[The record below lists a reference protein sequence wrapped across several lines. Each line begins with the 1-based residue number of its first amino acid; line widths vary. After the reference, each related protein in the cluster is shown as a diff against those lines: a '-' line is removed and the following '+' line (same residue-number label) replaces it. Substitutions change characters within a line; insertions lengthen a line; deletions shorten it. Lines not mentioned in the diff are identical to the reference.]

1 MTTRRRYPLSGSAGL
16 ALLAIAA
23 GGSDYGHA
31 QEIAEQEEGSPKSAT
46 TLEPIKVSALKR
58 ETKLQ
63 ETPVS
68 ISAVE
73 AQTLKDMGASG
84 FQDYFRTVPG
94 LQIVGDSPT
103 SRRVTMRGIRSTGEP
118 TVGVYY
124 DETPL
129 SGPAGT
135 SQDASSTVANMDLFD
150 VERLEILRGPQGTLY
165 GSGSM
170 GGTIRMIFNK
180 PDATAYSGAFE
191 TDYGQTEGAGDPST
205 RYKAMVNVPIVKDV
219 LAARAVLYKSE
230 SAGYIDNVRYDR
242 KDINDSSSKGGRFML
257 RLTPNEAITLDAS
270 AVFQKS
276 DQSGQNTWYESLGKY
291 NNDDYTIAQTS
302 DDMHLYNMTLNWD
315 LGWATLTTSA
325 SYYKWTL
332 QRTSDYT
339 RTLSRS
345 TTNAT
350 SCKNYI
356 NAIYDLS
363 IDSCDSGQMATYTAY
378 AESRLP
384 SALYQPM
391 TLRSRNYEAR
401 LSGLALDDRLAWTG
415 GVYHENRDDTIESQV
430 AKTDESTG
438 MVIYP
443 LDLSAWRHVGTEM
456 KQTAIFGE
464 ATYSVTDRF
473 DLTYGVRRYDYDKKV
488 YGQVYISNYITQS
501 YVGDYSEVDAS
512 ASGYVSKFNASYQFT
527 PTVMGYATAAKGF
540 RPGGANNVPG
550 LDASLVAYGPDSL
563 WNYEL
568 GLKTEWWDRR
578 AQLNAAAFQID
589 WSNMQVSGTSANGA
603 FSYITNAGAARIRG
617 VELEGT
623 VRPLAGLTL
632 NGMLAYMDGRLT
644 EDQTN
649 SSLAMTNSTGRKGDK
664 IPYVPDWSASASV
677 AYNWPIGSTGLYGM
691 ARIDY
696 SYAGESGS
704 YFRKD
709 YVYYDTQGNYS
720 LVNLRTGVE
729 SGKWALYLYANNLLD
744 KIGVITRSTGS
755 GYDNEVLTLR
765 PRTIGLTFRTS
776 FE

>member
-1 MTTRRRYPLSGSAGL
+1 MTTRRRYPLSGSVR
-16 ALLAIAA
+16 LAILAMAA
-23 GGSDYGHA
+23 GGGGYGHA
-31 QEIAEQEEGSPKSAT
+31 QEVAEQEQGSPKSAT
-46 TLEPIKVSALKR
+46 TLEAIKVSALKR

-84 FQDYFRTVPG
+84 FQDYFRSVPS

-180 PDATAYSGAFE
+180 PDASAYSGAFE
-191 TDYGQTEGAGDPST
+191 TDYGQTRGAGDPNT
-205 RYKAMVNVPIVKDV
+205 QYKAMVNVPIVKDV

-242 KDINDSSSKGGRFML
+242 KDINDSSSKGGRVML

-276 DQSGQNTWYESLGKY
+276 EQSGQNSWYEGLGKY
-291 NNDDYTIAQTS
+291 NNDDYTIAQTD

-325 SYYKWTL
+325 SYYKWSL

-345 TTNAT
+345 TANAT

-363 IDSCDSGQMATYTAY
+363 IDSCDSEQMATYTTY

-391 TLRSRNYEAR
+391 MLRSRNYEAR

-415 GVYHENRDDTIESQV
+415 GVYHENRDDTIESMV

-438 MVIYP
+438 MVIHP

-456 KQTAIFGE
+456 QQTAIFGE
-464 ATYSVTDRF
+464 ATWSVTDKF
-473 DLTYGVRRYDYDKKV
+473 DLTYGVRRYDYDKKT

-501 YVGDYSEVDAS
+501 YVGDYSEVNAS
-512 ASGYVSKFNASYQFT
+512 ASGYVSKFNASYRFT
-527 PTVMGYATAAKGF
+527 PDIMGYATAAKGF

-568 GLKTEWWDRR
+568 GLKTEWWNHR
-578 AQLNAAAFQID
+578 AQLNAAIFQID

-632 NGMLAYMDGRLT
+632 NGMLTYMDGRLT

-649 SSLAMTNSTGRKGDK
+649 SNLAMTNSTGRKGDK

-677 AYNWPIGSTGLYGM
+677 AYNWPIGSTSLYGM
-691 ARIDY
+691 ARVDY
-696 SYAGESGS
+696 SYVGESGS
-704 YFRKD
+704 YFRKN

-729 SGKWALYLYANNLLD
+729 SGKWALYLYVNNLMD
-744 KIGVITRSTGS
+744 KVGVITRSTGS
-755 GYDNEVLTLR
+755 GYDNELLTLR
-765 PRTIGLTFRTS
+765 PRTVGLTFRTS